1 MPMLESSHRQT
12 PEPAD
17 GPPDPPT
24 LDPPTLDP
32 STLDPSMLALVGA
45 LYELSMSFAAC
56 AALADRRAHDTY
68 AAAVARIDHLIHDIR
83 RELVRTGTGTGSAG
97 PPPRIAPLVERAM
110 ATLRRVV
117 DREMDRTTGPVRDR
131 LTRLRDDVAAL
142 IPVEHAVGSAGNPH
156 TPARPVPTTTSY
168 ASPR

>member
-17 GPPDPPT
+17 GAP
-24 LDPPTLDP
+24 DPPTLDP

-97 PPPRIAPLVERAM
+97 PPPRITPLVDRAM